1 MQSSLTNKMLRW
13 WTIGR
18 ATGTGIVAGLAA
30 ILLWPLFAAWPEA
43 LIWPFAAALAVTAFC
58 GLSILL
64 ITLRD
69 IYRRRRGTIMQ
80 RIRIFDVVL
89 GLLLAVPSA
98 VQLKALLAP

>member
-1 MQSSLTNKMLRW
+1 MLRW

-18 ATGTGIVAGLAA
+18 ATGVGIVTGLAA
-30 ILLWPLFAAWPEA
+30 LLLWPLFAAWPET
-43 LIWPFAAALAVTAFC
+43 LFWPFAAALAVTAVC
-58 GLSILL
+58 GVSILL

-89 GLLLAVPSA
+89 GLLLALPSLL
-98 VQLKALLAP
+98 QLNALLAH

>member
-1 MQSSLTNKMLRW
+1 MLRW

-18 ATGTGIVAGLAA
+18 ATGVGIVAGLAA
-30 ILLWPLFAAWPEA
+30 LLLWPLFAAWPET
-43 LIWPFAAALAVTAFC
+43 LLWLFAAALAVTALC
-58 GLSILL
+58 GVSILL

-98 VQLKALLAP
+98 VQLKALLAS